1 MKNAVLL
8 VLFLIPFLVLSQAQV
23 KFKKKYLGK
32 YTGNVPGFVYVDGGQ
47 EIAVRSTPINIEIT
61 KDSVF
66 VNVGNQAVKGVYN
79 VLFKAKTYYLLE
91 CTIEGQLSKE
101 KILVYKRGR
110 KISRDGIYPQPVT
123 ELKKTK

>member
-1 MKNAVLL
+1 
-8 VLFLIPFLVLSQAQV
+8 LIPFLVLSQAQV
-23 KFKKKYLGK
+23 KFKKKYLGR
-32 YTGNVPGFVYVDGGQ
+32 YSGNVPGFVYVDGGQ
-47 EIAVRSTPINIEIT
+47 EIEVRTTPINIEIT

-66 VNVGNQAVKGVYN
+66 VNVGSQAVKGVYN

-101 KILVYKRGR
+101 KILVYQRGR

-123 ELKKTK
+123 ELKKVK